1 MGDLLAEATEHEELR
16 IKGRQLWVELAALME
31 VACAYAPTAEEINSH
46 EERAKRWGLLFL
58 ECFSAADVTT
68 YIHLFICHV
77 HQFLHEYRSFGKF
90 GNWAAEGLH
99 SAVKYTVLHNS
110 PRAGGKGAKAPAYY
124 ALKSHLIDAALA
136 ARGLTEPRKLTKKQ
150 MAEDAAAKH

>member
-16 IKGRQLWVELAALME
+16 VKGRQMWVELAALME
-31 VACAYAPTAEEINSH
+31 IACAYTPTAEQIRNH
-46 EERAKRWGLLFL
+46 EERARRWGLLYV

-68 YIHLFICHV
+68 YIHLFVSHV
-77 HQFLHEYRSFGKF
+77 HQFLHEYNSFGKF

-110 PRAGGKGAKAPAYY
+110 PRAGGTGSNAPAYY
-124 ALKSHLIDAALA
+124 ALRSHLLDEALA

-150 MAEDAAAKH
+150 VTEDAAGKQ